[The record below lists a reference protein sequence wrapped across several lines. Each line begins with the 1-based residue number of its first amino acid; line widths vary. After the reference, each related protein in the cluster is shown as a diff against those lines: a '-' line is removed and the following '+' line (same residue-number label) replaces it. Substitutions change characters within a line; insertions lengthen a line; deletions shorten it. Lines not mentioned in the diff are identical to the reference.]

1 MLEISI
7 INGFT
12 VEHNVDGTFAIY
24 ENPDVEK
31 PLRIANSASEM
42 IRYCNTHQVIYMKKL
57 NKKELIK
64 AINEGRRM
72 SDDRKYKE
80 VELEMLNRR
89 R

>member
-42 IRYCNTHQVIYMKKL
+42 IRYCNTH
-57 NKKELIK
+57 
-64 AINEGRRM
+64 
-72 SDDRKYKE
+72 
-80 VELEMLNRR
+80 
-89 R
+89 